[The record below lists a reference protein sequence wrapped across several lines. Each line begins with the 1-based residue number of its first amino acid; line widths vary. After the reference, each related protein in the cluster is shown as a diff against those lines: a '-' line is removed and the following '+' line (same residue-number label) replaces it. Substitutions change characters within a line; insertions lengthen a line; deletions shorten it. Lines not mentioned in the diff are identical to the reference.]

1 MDLRKQE
8 FAVLK
13 SIGMTNK
20 EFNRMINL
28 ESIFIGSKSLIY
40 GTIIGSI
47 ITIIIYIINDV
58 EAGYS
63 FPIIPFISCV
73 IVVFVLITILMKY
86 SINKI
91 NKQNIIE
98 TIRNENI

>member
-1 MDLRKQE
+1 MSLRKQE

-40 GTIIGSI
+40 GTIIGTI
-47 ITIIIYIINDV
+47 ITFIIYIINEVDT
-58 EAGYS
+58 GYI
-63 FPIIPFISCV
+63 FPIIPFILSV
-73 IVVFVLITILMKY
+73 IVVLFLIIILMKY
-86 SINKI
+86 GVNKI